1 MNQATLQNLNLR
13 IFGVFVQILLIVNL
27 SFSQTLNQYFLQS
40 RLDESLDSDSLCVSR
55 YLPLVRKNSVTQMHG
70 LAVYVKQGL
79 PLKTMQQV
87 FIYVF
92 EWLYFIQ
99 CPSFIVLYRS
109 PSSSFCTVF
118 YSISSNIDEF
128 LSIKLPDNVFV

>member
-40 RLDESLDSDSLCVSR
+40 RLDESLDSGSFCVSR

-92 EWLYFIQ
+92 EWLYFIP

-118 YSISSNIDEF
+118 YSISSNIEEF